1 MANMFAAS
9 TSSSGNSTTA
19 AALAVM
25 LEKEQNS
32 CYRRCPPNPCVPLA
46 EYTQDRPLLV
56 DWCRKLVGQGSFRSP
71 GELVQTVST
80 RTAQCLLG
88 LLDS

>member
-1 MANMFAAS
+1 MLLSEAPASSNCNS
-9 TSSSGNSTTA
+9 TSA

-25 LEKEQNS
+25 LEKEQHS
-32 CYRRCPPNPCVPLA
+32 YQRCPPNPQVPLA